1 MERVKQ
7 TLGGIELLQTLSP
20 GDIEALGRRCT
31 WRRYHADQQIVG
43 HADETNDVFFIVEG
57 QVRVIVYSVSGK
69 AVNYRDLGR
78 GQTFGELS
86 AIDGQPRSANVVAL
100 TESLIATMPA
110 ATFWE
115 VLGNHPAVA
124 AATLRRLTH
133 LVRSLSDRIFEF
145 STLAVKNRIH
155 AELLRL
161 ARERSSGDHT
171 AVLSPAPTHAEI
183 AARISTHREAVTRE
197 LNELSRAGLIER
209 RQGSLIIRDVG
220 RLARMV
226 SEVTSE

>member
-1 MERVKQ
+1 MERGNQ
-7 TLGGIELLQTLSP
+7 TLIGIELLRTLSP
-20 GDIEALGRRCT
+20 EEIEALGRRCQ
-31 WRRYHADQQIVG
+31 WRRYSTDQQIVG

-57 QVRVIVYSVSGK
+57 QVRVIVYSISGK
-69 AVNYRDLGR
+69 AVNYRDLGS
-78 GQTFGELS
+78 GEIFGELS
-86 AIDGQPRSANVVAL
+86 AIDGRPRSANVVAL
-100 TESLIATMPA
+100 TDSLIAKMPA
-110 ATFWE
+110 ATFWD
-115 VLGNHPAVA
+115 LLTRHPDIA

-133 LVRSLSDRIFEF
+133 LVRALSERIFEF

-161 ARERSSGDHT
+161 ARDRMNGERV

-183 AARISTHREAVTRE
+183 ASRISTHREAVTRE

-209 RQGSLIIRDVG
+209 RHGALIIRDVG

-226 SEVTSE
+226 REVTTD